1 MVIHLNEE
9 RSCQRLVSHFVQSLL
24 QNLVSNVS
32 KKFEEGDFVLVFKRP
47 VAGQH
52 NSLRLSSDREGPYVI
67 EQVIERGAYQLIDH
81 QGNMPMPPV
90 NGRFLRKYHV

>member
-1 MVIHLNEE
+1 
-9 RSCQRLVSHFVQSLL
+9 
-24 QNLVSNVS
+24 VS

-52 NSLRLSSDREGPYVI
+52 IGLKLSSDWEGPYA
-67 EQVIERGAYQLIDH
+67 IERVLKGGAYQLIDH

-90 NGRFLRKYHV
+90 NGRYLRKYHV